1 MGKQMQFDYYYGI
14 EAEQFS
20 FYRVPRLLIKDER
33 FKGLSSDAKLL
44 YGLMLDRM
52 SLSMKNGWLDEENRA
67 YIIYTLDNVMEDL
80 GCAKATCVKIMKE
93 LDSDNGIGL
102 IEKKRRGLGK
112 PDIIYV
118 KNFATIGEAEEE
130 TPANADVSTEVQ
142 DLNLKSSKS
151 YTSRSSETELQEVQ
165 KADFQKSKN
174 FTSRSTIS
182 ELAEVQK
189 ADPNYTNYNHTNQS
203 NIDRNY
209 INPINQS
216 GSELEGEIDVMED
229 VNAYMEIIKENIEYE
244 HHMKYGRWQ
253 DKGLYEELYEVI
265 CEIVCVKHTFNF
277 VVSIMYSQLFNLL
290 CDKADDVYNGRLPV
304 HVRMLLDEFA
314 NIGQIP
320 QFEKL
325 IATIR
330 SREISASII
339 LQSKSQLKAIYRDN
353 ADTIEGNCD
362 TTLFLGGKEKTTL
375 KELAEVLGKETID
388 LYNTSDTRGTSQSY
402 GLNYQ
407 KTGKE
412 LMSQDEIAVMDGG
425 KCIMQLRGVR
435 PFFSDKFDI
444 TKHKRYKE
452 LSDYDK
458 KNAFDMEQYV
468 KHLHHLK
475 VTEKTKVDEAFECG
489 EISPDTTE

>member
-1 MGKQMQFDYYYGI
+1 MGKQIQFDYYYGI

-265 CEIVCVKHTFNF
+265 CEIVCVKHKTVKIGGNDYPYELVKSKFLKGH
-277 VVSIMYSQLFNLL
+277 YL
-290 CDKADDVYNGRLPV
+290 YRRGRT
-304 HVRMLLDEFA
+304 
-314 NIGQIP
+314 G
-320 QFEKL
+320 
-325 IATIR
+325 
-330 SREISASII
+330 ISW
-339 LQSKSQLKAIYRDN
+339 K
-353 ADTIEGNCD
+353 
-362 TTLFLGGKEKTTL
+362 
-375 KELAEVLGKETID
+375 
-388 LYNTSDTRGTSQSY
+388 
-402 GLNYQ
+402 Q
-407 KTGKE
+407 K
-412 LMSQDEIAVMDGG
+412 
-425 KCIMQLRGVR
+425 VR
-435 PFFSDKFDI
+435 PTAKESGESQKKDGSCKKEDSKENGVFSGACF
-444 TKHKRYKE
+444 
-452 LSDYDK
+452 
-458 KNAFDMEQYV
+458 
-468 KHLHHLK
+468 
-475 VTEKTKVDEAFECG
+475 
-489 EISPDTTE
+489 